1 MGYKSGQSD
10 VWYIKGWHWNGPA
23 RDVIDNLCGIKRMN
37 VYMVYG
43 TRRVLHYKKKKM
55 ENKKE

>member
-10 VWYIKGWHWNGPA
+10 VWYSKGWHWNGPA
-23 RDVIDNLCGIKRMN
+23 RDVIDNMCGIKRMN

-43 TRRVLHYKKKKM
+43 TRRVLSYKKLLYK
-55 ENKKE
+55 